1 MRTVP
6 RPDLRRAILRP
17 AVAAAL
23 IAFVVPL
30 LPMYGGEGTA
40 FVFSLGFP
48 LRAMIQFLLGHWTNT
63 VVVAAGIMFL
73 ERDHVGVAGGVFA
86 AVALGLAITIVTQVL
101 ATAPDFGHWQ
111 TVVLLMLE
119 IVQATLLVLAAAR
132 AIGASRVDEGRS
144 DRGHDERKP
153 GGTTEGKP
161 GV

>member
-6 RPDLRRAILRP
+6 RPDRRRAILRP

-23 IAFVVPL
+23 IAFVIPL
-30 LPMYGGEGTA
+30 LPMYGGGGTA

-48 LRAMIQFLLGHWTNT
+48 LRAMIQFLLGHWTDT

-73 ERDHVGVAGGVFA
+73 ERDHVGVAGGVYA
-86 AVALGLAITIVTQVL
+86 AVALGLAITIVTQIL
-101 ATAPDFGHWQ
+101 AIAPDFGHWQ

-119 IVQATLLVLAAAR
+119 FVQAALLVLAAAR
-132 AIGASRVDEGRS
+132 AIGASRLDERRSDGAHDEGKS
-144 DRGHDERKP
+144 
-153 GGTTEGKP
+153 

>member
-23 IAFVVPL
+23 IAFVIPL

-48 LRAMIQFLLGHWTNT
+48 LRAMIQFLLGHWTDT
-63 VVVAAGIMFL
+63 VVVAAGVMFL

-86 AVALGLAITIVTQVL
+86 AVALGLAIRIVTQIL
-101 ATAPDFGHWQ
+101 ATAPDLGQ
-111 TVVLLMLE
+111 TVMLLMLE
-119 IVQATLLVLAAAR
+119 FVQAALLVLAAAR
-132 AIGASRVDEGRS
+132 AIGASRV
-144 DRGHDERKP
+144 ER
-153 GGTTEGKP
+153 
-161 GV
+161 